1 MKKLIILILTTLL
14 LQSCRI
20 CCNGNPKLT
29 TRYMSTCIDSMD
41 LAPNIKVPDI
51 IAITDVTGTKVNQ
64 LSDGVYIVVFSDNTR
79 IMVVN

>member
-1 MKKLIILILTTLL
+1 
-14 LQSCRI
+14 
-20 CCNGNPKLT
+20 
-29 TRYMSTCIDSMD
+29 MSTCIDSMD